1 MNQALAA
8 LNTRLAAVHAA
19 LPPRTALVIFT
30 GHEDPQ
36 RMVNLG
42 RKRGAWEA
50 AIRNGSDPA
59 EKWTMEDMR
68 QLEEA
73 VEVAKRGLLFLGVKS

>member
-1 MNQALAA
+1 
-8 LNTRLAAVHAA
+8 
-19 LPPRTALVIFT
+19 
-30 GHEDPQ
+30 
-36 RMVNLG
+36 MVNLG